1 MNSEFDRYVGK
12 LNMVIEEAIRTRLQ
26 ELIAESSLL
35 SVGDK
40 NNQCVDPRHEAA
52 CSAWLTAAQ
61 NAVHLVVAQPDS
73 PYRKKSDRIADAS
86 HGYGIH
92 HAVGEFSLVLTAM
105 LRDANAGLLAS
116 VADQARVEAFD
127 DFLDHAASFLRSSR
141 KQEAGVIA
149 GVVFEDSLR
158 RICRKLSIT
167 EKGQNLDALISELAK
182 RGELSPVKAKRA
194 RAAAD
199 VRTKATHAQWDE
211 FELNDVHS
219 TMEFTREI
227 IDSKLV

>member
-1 MNSEFDRYVGK
+1 MKSEFDRYVKK
-12 LNMVIEEAIRTRLQ
+12 LNMPIEESIRKRLQ
-26 ELIAESSLL
+26 ELIGESSIL

-40 NNQCVDPRHEAA
+40 NDQCVDPKHQAV
-52 CSAWLTAAQ
+52 CSAWLAAAQ
-61 NAVHLVVAQPDS
+61 NAVHLVIAQPGS
-73 PYRKKSDRIADAS
+73 PYRKKADRIADGS
-86 HGYGIH
+86 HGYGVH
-92 HAVGEFSLVLTAM
+92 HAVGEFSSLLSA
-105 LRDANAGLLAS
+105 LLHDANEGLLAP
-116 VADQARVEAFD
+116 VADQARAEVFD
-127 DFLDHAASFLRSSR
+127 DFLDHAASYLRSSR

-158 RICRKLSIT
+158 QICRKLSIT

-227 IDSKLV
+227 IDSKLM